1 MNELVI
7 DRIAPPGAY
16 LLAGDGEDVLLPN
29 RYLTNDMKVGAILS
43 VFITTDSED
52 RVVAVTERPVAM
64 VDEFG
69 IFTVIDSTDFGA
81 FVDWGLPKDLFV
93 PKRNQ
98 KKPFRKGERKILRI
112 VYDEKT
118 DRLVGDEHI
127 SKYLSKETPQ
137 FGKGE
142 DVNVLL
148 YAKTDLGFKV
158 IVNNKYEGLIFH
170 KEIFEPLFVG
180 QRRTAYVKLVR
191 EDGKIDIS
199 INPIGEMR
207 KIGAAEKVLA
217 ILTKNGGEMLFTYK
231 SEAEDIKKK
240 FELSKKNF
248 KAALTQLIDEEK
260 ITLKEDRIVLNKGVK
275 A

>member
-1 MNELVI
+1 ME
-7 DRIAPPGAY
+7 
-16 LLAGDGEDVLLPN
+16 
-29 RYLTNDMKVGAILS
+29 VGSILS
-43 VFITTDSED
+43 VFVTTDSED
-52 RVVAVTERPVAM
+52 RLVALTDRPVAM

-69 IFTVIDSTDFGA
+69 IFTVVDSTDFGA

-98 KKPFRKGERKILRI
+98 KKPFRKGERRILRVI
-112 VYDEKT
+112 YDDKT
-118 DRLVGDEHI
+118 DRLTGDEHI
-127 SKYLSKETPQ
+127 SKYLSKEPPS

-148 YAKTDLGFKV
+148 FAKTDLGFKV
-158 IVNNKYEGLIFH
+158 IVNNSFEGLIFH

-180 QRRTAYVKLVR
+180 QRRTGYVKLVR

-199 INPIGEMR
+199 INPIGEVR
-207 KIGAAEKVLA
+207 KSNAADKVLA
-217 ILTKNGGEMLFTYK
+217 TLTKNGGEMLFTYK

-248 KAALTQLIDEEK
+248 KAALTQLIDEKK
-260 ITLKEDRIVLNKGVK
+260 ITLKEDRIVLNKGK
-275 A
+275 KD